1 MSAVSPN
8 ESQLAELAT
17 SKQVPSNHEHIAT
30 ASLRG

>member
-17 SKQVPSNHEHIAT
+17 SEQVPSNHQDRAT

>member
-17 SKQVPSNHEHIAT
+17 SGHVPSNHEDRAT